1 VHHSHCVP
9 IAPSTSYATVIIV
22 VVFIIVV
29 YFIVVVIIV
38 VFIKTIVSPR
48 GGSV

>member
-22 VVFIIVV
+22 VFIIDVHIIIVFIIVV
-29 YFIVVVIIV
+29 VI
-38 VFIKTIVSPR
+38 KKIVSPR